1 MRIKAELSFPIF
13 QHVTSID
20 STQSMVTSLLSSS
33 PHHLP
38 PDAPWFLKEAIS
50 SFNWGTGDTVEL
62 VSITDSTD
70 SVTLSMLLITS
81 LCPGFRRTQP
91 TVETMPPGTDQV
103 APFFSG
109 GYRVVL
115 AAILI
120 PPRLIR
126 REIGESG
133 ALTVCSMLL
142 KQCMCLCLQVELL
155 LNTLP
160 LLTSRK
166 RAVVQTNWLLQRGV
180 LT

>member
-1 MRIKAELSFPIF
+1 MLSG
-13 QHVTSID
+13 
-20 STQSMVTSLLSSS
+20 
-33 PHHLP
+33 
-38 PDAPWFLKEAIS
+38 FLKRLSALS
-50 SFNWGTGDTVEL
+50 TPPGATVEL

-91 TVETMPPGTDQV
+91 AVETMPPGTDQV

-109 GYRVVL
+109 RYHVVL

-126 REIGESG
+126 CEIRDSG

-142 KQCMCLCLQVELL
+142 KQCTCLCLQVELL

-166 RAVVQTNWLLQRGV
+166 RAVVQTN
-180 LT
+180 

>member
-1 MRIKAELSFPIF
+1 MLSG
-13 QHVTSID
+13 
-20 STQSMVTSLLSSS
+20 
-33 PHHLP
+33 
-38 PDAPWFLKEAIS
+38 FLKRLSALS
-50 SFNWGTGDTVEL
+50 TPSGDTVEL

-81 LCPGFRRTQP
+81 LCPSFRRTQP
-91 TVETMPPGTDQV
+91 AVEPPGTDQM

-126 REIGESG
+126 CEIRDSG

-142 KQCMCLCLQVELL
+142 KQCTCLCRQVELL

-180 LT
+180 LTKHVNCINIKNLNNRSS